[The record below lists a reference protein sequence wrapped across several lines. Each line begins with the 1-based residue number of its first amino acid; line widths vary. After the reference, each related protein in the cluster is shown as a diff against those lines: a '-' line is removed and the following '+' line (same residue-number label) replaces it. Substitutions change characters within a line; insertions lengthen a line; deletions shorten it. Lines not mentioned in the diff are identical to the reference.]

1 MLGFERDAAG
11 EWVAL
16 LECGHRRHVRHRP
29 PLSSYPWI
37 ADADARAAK
46 LGSTLEC
53 PACARLE
60 LPTDAV
66 AYRTTAEFDEATLP
80 PALRRD
86 HDTRPGVWARVEV
99 LAGRLR
105 LVLPA
110 LGLDRVLTTG
120 EHAIV
125 PPELSH
131 HVEPLGPMR
140 MRLAF
145 LRAPTQTRP

>member
-1 MLGFERDAAG
+1 MLGFERDDG
-11 EWVAL
+11 GDWVAQ

-29 PLSSYPWI
+29 PLSNYPWI

-46 LGSTLEC
+46 IGAPLEC

-60 LPTDAV
+60 LPADAV
-66 AYRTTAEFDEATLP
+66 AYRTTADFDEATLP
-80 PALRRD
+80 AGLRRD
-86 HDTRPGVWARVEV
+86 HTTRPGVWARVEV
-99 LAGRLR
+99 LAGQLQ

-110 LGLDRVLTTG
+110 LAVDRVLTAG

-125 PPELSH
+125 PPELPH

-140 MRLAF
+140 MRVVF
-145 LRAPTQTRP
+145 LRA